1 MRKKFQIKK
10 EHHYVWA
17 NYLLNWSCDGT
28 NLWFATPKRKLIF
41 DSARMVAKERF
52 FYKVRPLTQE
62 HLSVIEL
69 YLTTCEIKDYFYSLL
84 DDFIK
89 VQRIE
94 AVLMKN
100 QCCDNESKLRL
111 EAYRHNTLEN
121 YHSGYECRAKPIVD
135 RLVTLDL
142 ACLNDDTNVLLLS
155 QYLGQQFA
163 RTKSFKQLALLAMS
177 KRHNNTDAIFI
188 HRNTTE
194 CWWFISHMIGHNLG
208 LSIYSDRHVTTTSL
222 LFNNTKQSFITSDQP
237 VINIHPELTDDID
250 TPPEDHQFDLYYPLS
265 SKVALVICNS
275 GQFKPGIVNVSV
287 DVVDRLNITL
297 AHRAYVHI
305 FGTEQAAVEPYK
317 RLVGKQYLKVKKWV
331 DDN

>member
-17 NYLLNWSCDGT
+17 NYLLNWSCDGK
-28 NLWFATPKRKLIF
+28 NLWFVTSKRKLIF

-62 HLSVIEL
+62 HIFLIEQYLS
-69 YLTTCEIKDYFYSLL
+69 TCEIKDYFLDLL
-84 DDFIK
+84 DDFVK
-89 VQRIE
+89 VQVNE
-94 AVLMKN
+94 AK
-100 QCCDNESKLRL
+100 CSGHESELAL

-121 YHSGYECRAKPIVD
+121 YHSGYEYRAKPIVD

-142 ACLNDDTNVLLLS
+142 SCLDDDTNVLLLS

-177 KRHNNTDAIFI
+177 KRHNNTDAMFI
-188 HRNTTE
+188 HKNTTE

-237 VINIHPELTDDID
+237 VINIHPELTGDID
-250 TPPEDHQFDLYYPLS
+250 TSPEDHQFDLYYPLS
-265 SKVALVICNS
+265 PQVALVICNS
-275 GQFKPGIVNVSV
+275 GQFKPGIVNVSI
-287 DVVDRLNITL
+287 DVAARLNIML
-297 AHRAYVHI
+297 ARHAYEHI
-305 FGTEQAAVEPYK
+305 FGTEQAAIEPYK
-317 RLVGKQYLKVKKWV
+317 RLVGKQYLKVKEWI
-331 DDN
+331 DEN

>member
-17 NYLLNWSCDGT
+17 NYLLNWSCDGK
-28 NLWFATPKRKLIF
+28 NLWFVTSKRKLIF

-62 HLSVIEL
+62 HIFLIEQYLS
-69 YLTTCEIKDYFYSLL
+69 TCEIKDYFLDLL
-84 DDFIK
+84 DGFVK
-89 VQRIE
+89 VQVNE
-94 AVLMKN
+94 AK
-100 QCCDNESKLRL
+100 CSGHESELAL

-121 YHSGYECRAKPIVD
+121 YHSGYEYRAKPIVD

-142 ACLNDDTNVLLLS
+142 SCLDDDTNVLLLS

-177 KRHNNTDAIFI
+177 KRHNNTDAMFI
-188 HRNTTE
+188 HKNTTE

-237 VINIHPELTDDID
+237 VINIHPELTGDID
-250 TPPEDHQFDLYYPLS
+250 TSPEDHQFDLYYPLS
-265 SKVALVICNS
+265 PQVALVICNS
-275 GQFKPGIVNVSV
+275 GQFKPGIVNVSI
-287 DVVDRLNITL
+287 DVVDKLNIML
-297 AHRAYVHI
+297 ACRAYKHI
-305 FGTEQAAVEPYK
+305 FGTEQAAIEPYK